1 MPPPA
6 DSPPCNRPD
15 KLPAGHLPGDSLRV
29 DRWLWFARIFKT
41 RGLAARVV
49 SAGHLRVNTAKVSK
63 PAHKVAPGD
72 TLTLLVAGDI
82 RILRILA
89 LGTRRGPA
97 PEAQRLYED
106 LTPKPEIAPVVEK
119 STRKGRPTKKDR
131 RDLMR
136 DRRDMLE

>member
-1 MPPPA
+1 MAPPA
-6 DSPPCNRPD
+6 DSPPPD
-15 KLPAGHLPGDSLRV
+15 SPPPDSLRV

-49 SAGHLRVNTAKVSK
+49 AAGHLRVNAAKVSK
-63 PAHKVAPGD
+63 PAHRIAPGD
-72 TLTLLVAGDI
+72 TLTVQVAGDI

-97 PEAQRLYED
+97 PEAQGLYED
-106 LTPKPEIAPVVEK
+106 LTPKPEITPVAEK
-119 STRKGRPTKKDR
+119 NARKGRPTKKDR